1 MKSSNPLAAKRERK
15 IEQISL
21 QNIYKYMDMNFH
33 RAAILGLLLIV
44 GWPGFTAESRPQP
57 GQANDPGV
65 AKVTRILE
73 ELRENDE
80 QGTVPNRTYE
90 LTEKELNAYLSA
102 QLYQQHQKAV
112 ESIVLLLKEGT
123 FLTRVEVN
131 VDELQF
137 PGNDVTT
144 AFLRL
149 LLKGIQT
156 LEIEGTL
163 EAENGLATYR
173 VQEAR
178 LSGILIPTR
187 LVNSLLSSLGK
198 KNHPPFDP
206 TQPFEMP
213 YGIQSFTFQP
223 GKVMMETGEKK

>member
-1 MKSSNPLAAKRERK
+1 MK
-15 IEQISL
+15 I
-21 QNIYKYMDMNFH
+21 NFH

-44 GWPGFTAESRPQP
+44 GWLSLTAESKPQA
-57 GQANDPGV
+57 GQASDPGV

-80 QGTVPNRTYE
+80 QGTVPNKTYQV
-90 LTEKELNAYLSA
+90 TEEELNAYLSA
-102 QLYQQHQKAV
+102 QLHQQHQKAV

-131 VDELQF
+131 VDEIEF
-137 PGNDVTT
+137 PVDDVTT
-144 AFLRL
+144 GYLRL

-163 EAENGLATYR
+163 EAENGMATYR

-178 LSGILIPTR
+178 LSGIPIPAR
-187 LVNSLLSSLGK
+187 LVNNLLSSLGK
-198 KNHPPFDP
+198 KNDPPFDP

-223 GKVMMETGEKK
+223 GNVIMETGARR

>member
-1 MKSSNPLAAKRERK
+1 MK
-15 IEQISL
+15 I
-21 QNIYKYMDMNFH
+21 NFH

-44 GWPGFTAESRPQP
+44 GWLSLTAESKPQA
-57 GQANDPGV
+57 GQASDPGV

-80 QGTVPNRTYE
+80 QGAVPNKTYQV
-90 LTEKELNAYLSA
+90 TEEELNAYLSA
-102 QLYQQHQKAV
+102 KLYQQHQKAV

-137 PGNDVTT
+137 PVDDVMTGY
-144 AFLRL
+144 LRL

-163 EAENGLATYR
+163 EAEKGLATYR

-178 LSGILIPTR
+178 LSGIPIPAR
-187 LVNSLLSSLGK
+187 LVNYLLSSLGK
-198 KNHPPFDP
+198 KNNPPFDP

-223 GKVMMETGEKK
+223 GNVIMETGEGR